1 MERTELARGEIN
13 GHDEL
18 IISLIQPE
26 NEPAV
31 IIFRWPSKATVAPVR
46 AMDRTVANI
55 MTIVAQARVRL
66 SQIQAERRL

>member
-1 MERTELARGEIN
+1 MERTELARGLIN

-18 IISLIQPE
+18 IISLLQSE
-26 NEPAV
+26 TEPAV
-31 IIFRWPSKATVAPVR
+31 IVFRWPSKATVAPVR

-66 SQIQAERRL
+66 SQIRVQGS